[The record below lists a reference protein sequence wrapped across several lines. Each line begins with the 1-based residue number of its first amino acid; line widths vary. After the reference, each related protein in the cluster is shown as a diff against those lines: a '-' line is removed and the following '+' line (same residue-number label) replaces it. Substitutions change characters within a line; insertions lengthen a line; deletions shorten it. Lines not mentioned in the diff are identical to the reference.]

1 MFTSKSTL
9 LIVALSTLG
18 IAGWT
23 VGNDSQ
29 DDRAT
34 SAPAATAAAGPGID
48 EPEQRPAILLLH
60 DGRIVNGLLSEED
73 GIYIVTQPIGVMR
86 FPRKRVERVFTSIRE
101 VYAYKLEQLPENDF
115 DERIKLARWCLE
127 QKLEPEAG
135 QQLAAVLKRSP
146 KDAQAKAMLASI
158 DQAQARLASRSRD
171 PEIQRTGA
179 ELVQPAAGE
188 RPNTL
193 DAAVFYGAR
202 RGMGISDLPE
212 VFDLPTSQAVKRT
225 DEFARYVHPVLQV
238 YCARC
243 HNETYNGQFQ
253 LVQIRSKIDQT
264 RDALRANLDATLKLI
279 DRENPPHSE
288 LLASSLRPHGR
299 GPNMRPIFQGSND
312 RAYQILATWV
322 NRLQAP
328 SVAQGVVPAAKSR
341 PASPANEAGE
351 TFASQRGGI
360 AESGDQ
366 LVPAST
372 PFATGPVTNK
382 VLPPVRVVP
391 GKGVMP
397 DTSVDPNEFPL
408 PFAVSGT
415 RPVIGTKPPMTQ
427 PPPINAGKP
436 RGSASP
442 DKAASAQ
449 ASRAAA
455 IPAPRKFDPS
465 HAADTAAGAGPKS
478 GPSDPDDPDETD
490 TPKKKPRK
498 PVTLDPAILQRAL
511 QQRNQGR

>member
-1 MFTSKSTL
+1 MFTSRSTL

-34 SAPAATAAAGPGID
+34 PAPAATTAAGPGAD
-48 EPEQRPAILLLH
+48 EPEQRPAIVLLR

-73 GIYIVTQPIGVMR
+73 GMYVVTQPIGVMR
-86 FPRKRVERVFTSIRE
+86 FPRKRVERVFASIRE

-127 QKLEPEAG
+127 QKLEPEAR

-146 KDAQAKAMLASI
+146 KDAQAKAMLASL

-193 DAAVFYGAR
+193 DAAVFNGAR

-212 VFDLPTSQAVKRT
+212 VFDLPTSLAVKRT

-243 HNETYNGQFQ
+243 HNESYNGKFQ
-253 LVQIRSKIDQT
+253 LIQIRSKIDRT

-279 DRENPPHSE
+279 DRENPPRSE
-288 LLASSLRPHGR
+288 LLSSSLRPHGR
-299 GPNMRPIFQGSND
+299 GPNMNPIFQGSND

-328 SVAQGVVPAAKSR
+328 SVAQSVAPARSLPVSPAA
-341 PASPANEAGE
+341 EAGE
-351 TFASQRGGI
+351 SFASQRGGT
-360 AESGDQ
+360 AENGDQ
-366 LVPAST
+366 MAAAST
-372 PFATGPVTNK
+372 PFVTGPVTNK

-397 DTSVDPNEFPL
+397 ETSVDPNEFPL

-415 RPVIGTKPPMTQ
+415 RPVIGTKPPVTQ
-427 PPPINAGKP
+427 PPPTKAGKP

-442 DKAASAQ
+442 DKAASAKPPVPRQ
-449 ASRAAA
+449 FLPRESSILPTQLTRQQVRIRSRAQA
-455 IPAPRKFDPS
+455 I
-465 HAADTAAGAGPKS
+465 
-478 GPSDPDDPDETD
+478 
-490 TPKKKPRK
+490 
-498 PVTLDPAILQRAL
+498 
-511 QQRNQGR
+511 